1 MNLQGKI
8 ALITGGGTGLGA
20 AIAER
25 YVQDGAKVVITGR
38 RENKLDEMIAALPPG
53 SVLKCAGDV
62 SNSDDLVRMVD
73 TALSFGSGIQILVN
87 CAGTND
93 FGSITTVEVDKWRHT
108 LDVNVVAPFLLMK
121 LIIPHMIKFGG
132 GSIINISSIASL
144 RFPAGLS
151 AYSTSKAALNA
162 LTQQAAADY
171 GEYNIRCNTV
181 CPGFFYTDMG
191 LGGDMFPNIAK
202 SLGTDIDTF
211 LLNVYKDIPSR
222 KPAYP
227 EKLAGICSFLGSDD
241 SSYITGAVIPVDGG
255 IITVDAFSAGI
266 GRAATEFSL
275 KNTDV
280 ATESSS

>member
-1 MNLQGKI
+1 MSLQGKV

-20 AIAER
+20 AIARR

-38 RENKLDEMIAALPPG
+38 RERKLDEMIGTLPQG
-53 SVLKCAGDV
+53 SALKCAGDV
-62 SNSDDLVRMVD
+62 ANPEDIERMVE
-73 TALSFGSGIQILVN
+73 TALSFGSDIQILVN

-93 FGSITTVEVDKWRHT
+93 FGSITNVRAEDWRHT
-108 LDVNVVAPFLLMK
+108 LEVNVVAPFLIMK
-121 LIIPHMIKFGG
+121 LVIPHMIKSGG
-132 GSIINISSIASL
+132 GSIINVSSIASL
-144 RFPAGLS
+144 RYPAGLS
-151 AYSTSKAALNA
+151 AYCTSKAALNA

-171 GEYNIRCNTV
+171 GADNIRCNAV

-202 SLGTDIDTF
+202 SVGTDIDTF

-227 EKLAGICSFLGSDD
+227 GKLAGICSFLGSDD
-241 SSYITGAVIPVDGG
+241 ASYITGTIIPVDGG

-266 GRAATEFSL
+266 GRATTEFSL
-275 KNTDV
+275 KNNIT
-280 ATESSS
+280 TE